1 MSASFITGYSSLI
14 LCLPTLSTLT
24 SNNCAAVACL
34 NNSCNLS
41 GVLATV
47 IAPFCF
53 NPVDNPV
60 FFSNSLFYRPEFLTY
75 ISIDNLFFFKLFSS
89 FFGSSVIHNTAFSG
103 S

>member
-1 MSASFITGYSSLI
+1 MFI
-14 LCLPTLSTLT
+14 LCLLTVSTLT

-60 FFSNSLFYRPEFLTY
+60 FFSNSLYKFKEYFL
-75 ISIDNLFFFKLFSS
+75 SL
-89 FFGSSVIHNTAFSG
+89 VIVDETPNWQTKPAACQVVPDVS
-103 S
+103 